1 MMKTFVVYEP
11 AMCCPTGIC
20 GVSVDS
26 ELLRM
31 SSVIQQLEKAGIKAE
46 RFNLSSNPQAF
57 IENAEV
63 NQLLMSKGVEVLPVT
78 LIQGE
83 VVETGRYLSNTEL
96 EEKLAVKLA
105 LTEGSATVKRP
116 LRGFRL
122 KNVSGCDPN
131 SGCC

>member
-1 MMKTFVVYEP
+1 MKTFVVYEP

-20 GVSVDS
+20 GVSVDP

-31 SSVIQQLEKAGIKAE
+31 SSVIQQLEKAGIETE

-57 IENAEV
+57 IENAEI
-63 NQLLMSKGVEVLPVT
+63 NKLLMSKGVEVLPVT

-83 VVETGRYLSNTEL
+83 IVETGRYLSNAEL

-105 LTEGSATVKRP
+105 LTEASTSVKRP
-116 LRGFRL
+116 LRGLRL
-122 KNVSGCDPN
+122 KNVGGCDPN

>member
-1 MMKTFVVYEP
+1 MKTFVVYEP

-20 GVSVDS
+20 GVSVDP

-31 SSVIQQLEKAGIKAE
+31 SSVVQQLEKAGIKTE

-57 IENAEV
+57 IENTAV
-63 NQLLMSKGVEVLPVT
+63 NKLLMSKGVEVLPVT

-83 VVETGRYLSNTEL
+83 IVETGRYLSNAEL
-96 EEKLAVKLA
+96 EEKLDVKLTLNEA
-105 LTEGSATVKRP
+105 ATSVKRP
-116 LRGFRL
+116 LRGLKL
-122 KNVSGCDPN
+122 KNVGGCDPN

>member
-1 MMKTFVVYEP
+1 MKTFVVYEP

-20 GVSVDS
+20 GVSVDP

-31 SSVIQQLEKAGIKAE
+31 SSVVQQLEKAGIKTE

-57 IENAEV
+57 IENTAV
-63 NQLLMSKGVEVLPVT
+63 NKLLMSKGVEVLPVT

-83 VVETGRYLSNTEL
+83 IVETGRYLSNAEL
-96 EEKLAVKLA
+96 KEKLDVKLTLNVA
-105 LTEGSATVKRP
+105 ATSVKRP

-122 KNVSGCDPN
+122 KNVGGCDPN

>member
-20 GVSVDS
+20 GVAVDP

-31 SSVIQQLEKAGIKAE
+31 SSVIQQLEKQGIHAE
-46 RFNLSSNPQAF
+46 RFNLSANPQAF
-57 IENAEV
+57 IENSEV
-63 NQLLMSKGVEVLPVT
+63 NKRLMSHGVEVLPIT

-83 VVETGRYLSNTEL
+83 IVETGRYLSNAEL
-96 EEKLAVKLA
+96 EEKLDVKLSWDEA
-105 LTEGSATVKRP
+105 VNPVKRP
-116 LRGFRL
+116 LRGLRL
-122 KNVSGCDPN
+122 KNVGSCDPN